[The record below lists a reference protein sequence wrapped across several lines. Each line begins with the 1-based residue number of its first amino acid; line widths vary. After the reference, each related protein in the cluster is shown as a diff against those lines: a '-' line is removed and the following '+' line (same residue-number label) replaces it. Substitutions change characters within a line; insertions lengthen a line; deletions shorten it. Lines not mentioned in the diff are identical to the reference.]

1 MDTPTLLG
9 FAGTALAGYFAIMN
23 PLANT
28 PVFVS
33 LTAED
38 DGATKR
44 SVAMRSILLAF
55 AIIAA
60 VSIAGNYL
68 FSLFGLTMSSLRIT
82 GGIVVFIIGYHM
94 MQGSGSKAH
103 TPSDED
109 IQSSLESELSVA
121 ISPLA
126 VPLLAGPGTIATAM
140 SFASYGGSDYV
151 LVSLSMFGVI
161 CAATYLCFM
170 SSEEII
176 DFLGQG
182 GLNVI
187 TRLMGLI
194 LATIGTG
201 MFLTGIDAEV
211 AIFVKQFA

>member
-23 PLANT
+23 PIANT

-33 LTAED
+33 LTAGD

-44 SVAMRSILLAF
+44 SVAMRSILLTF

-60 VSIAGNYL
+60 VSIAGNYM
-68 FSLFGLTMSSLRIT
+68 FSLFGLTMPALRIT
-82 GGIVVFIIGYHM
+82 GGIIVFIIGYHM
-94 MQGSGSKAH
+94 MQGSGSKTH

-109 IQSSLESELSVA
+109 IQTSLESKLSVA
-121 ISPLA
+121 VSPLA

-140 SFASYGGSDYV
+140 SFASYGGPDHV

-176 DFLGQG
+176 GFLGQG

-201 MFLTGIDAEV
+201 MFLDGVGAEI

>member
-1 MDTPTLLG
+1 MDTTLLG

-23 PLANT
+23 PIANT

-33 LTAED
+33 LTTED
-38 DGATKR
+38 DDATKK
-44 SVAMRSILLAF
+44 SVARRSILLTF
-55 AIIAA
+55 AIVAA
-60 VSIAGNYL
+60 MSITGNYI
-68 FSLFGLTMSSLRIT
+68 FSVFGLTMPALRIT
-82 GGIVVFIIGYHM
+82 GGILLFIIGYHM
-94 MQGSGSKAH
+94 MQGSGSKTH

-109 IQSSLESELSVA
+109 IRTSRESQLSVA
-121 ISPLA
+121 VSPLA

-140 SFASYGGSDYV
+140 SFASYGGLDYV
-151 LVSLSMFGVI
+151 LISLSMFGVI
-161 CAATYLCFM
+161 CAATYLCFI

-201 MFLTGIDAEV
+201 MFLDGVGAEI

>member
-1 MDTPTLLG
+1 
-9 FAGTALAGYFAIMN
+9 MN
-23 PLANT
+23 PIANT

-33 LTAED
+33 LTTED
-38 DGATKR
+38 DDATKK
-44 SVAMRSILLAF
+44 SVARRSILLTF
-55 AIIAA
+55 AIVAA
-60 VSIAGNYL
+60 MSITGNYI
-68 FSLFGLTMSSLRIT
+68 FSVFGLTMPALRIT
-82 GGIVVFIIGYHM
+82 GGILLFIIGYHM
-94 MQGSGSKAH
+94 MQGSGSKTH

-109 IQSSLESELSVA
+109 IRTSRESQLSVA
-121 ISPLA
+121 VSPLA

-140 SFASYGGSDYV
+140 SFASYGGLDYV
-151 LVSLSMFGVI
+151 LISLSMFGVI
-161 CAATYLCFM
+161 CAATYLCFI

-201 MFLTGIDAEV
+201 MFLDGVGAEI

>member
-23 PLANT
+23 PIANT
-28 PVFVS
+28 PIFVS
-33 LTAED
+33 LTTED

-44 SVAMRSILLAF
+44 SVARRRSLLTF
-55 AIIAA
+55 AIIAT
-60 VSIAGNYL
+60 VSIAGSYI
-68 FSLFGLTMSSLRIT
+68 FSLFGLTMPALRIT
-82 GGIVVFIIGYHM
+82 GGILLFIIGYHM
-94 MQGSGSKAH
+94 MQGSGSKTH

-109 IQSSLESELSVA
+109 IRTSLESKLSVA
-121 ISPLA
+121 VSPLA

-140 SFASYGGSDYV
+140 SFASYGGLDYA
-151 LVSLSMFGVI
+151 LISISMFGVI
-161 CAATYLCFM
+161 CAATYLCFR

-201 MFLTGIDAEV
+201 MFLDGVGTEI
-211 AIFVKQFA
+211 AIFVKQIA